1 MVSLACTDLGCGIV
15 IPFNTL
21 RVCRWGLGGEMWHL
35 VTRDTWL
42 LVTRDTCPVCRWEL
56 GREMCYTITSLVV
69 ILLSASVYNF
79 VCVNIDR

>member
-1 MVSLACTDLGCGIV
+1 MYY
-15 IPFNTL
+15 
-21 RVCRWGLGGEMWHL
+21 

-42 LVTRDTCPVCRWEL
+42 VCRWGL
-56 GREMCYTITSLVV
+56 GREMCYTVTSLVV